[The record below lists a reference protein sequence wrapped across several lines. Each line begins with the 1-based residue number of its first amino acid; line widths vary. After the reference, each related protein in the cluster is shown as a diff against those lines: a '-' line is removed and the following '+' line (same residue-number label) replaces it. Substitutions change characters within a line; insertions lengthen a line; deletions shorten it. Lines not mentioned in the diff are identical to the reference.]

1 MSTKE
6 YSFTQQERVELLL
19 LISNKASE
27 LSEQRN
33 NFATDQRSDR
43 VVRTVGIINKRI
55 ALLRE
60 IEIKLCGSA
69 NHDLT

>member
-6 YSFTQQERVELLL
+6 YSLTQQERVELLQL
-19 LISNKASE
+19 VASKAQE
-27 LSEQRN
+27 LTEQRN

-43 VVRTVGIINKRI
+43 VTTTISILNKRI

-60 IEIKLCGSA
+60 IEIKLCGSM